1 MQNLCTKQLLRTTST
16 LVLHRQK
23 NPSSKTDSIN
33 ANIAYRSITHSRR
46 GGIGVTSFG

>member
-23 NPSSKTDSIN
+23 NPSSKTDSIL
-33 ANIAYRSITHSRR
+33 RLLTPDFRLVVLPGSTL
-46 GGIGVTSFG
+46 